1 MKQRIKEKRMVIIL
15 VFLSVLF
22 AFAFQ
27 FKGMKEYNRYNS
39 DTLNY
44 ERGKVV
50 DIISEQLEYDE
61 DLQIYLGS
69 QKLKV
74 ELLAKGY
81 KGQKIEVTN
90 YLTKTHNVFAQN
102 GTSLIINVDDPENL
116 DAYYTV
122 YNYDR
127 SFSMLTCAGILMLAI
142 ITIGKG
148 KGIKAILGLL
158 YSLFIIVYLLL
169 PTVFSGYSPVFM
181 SIIVAIL
188 STAVTLLLLNG
199 ESKKTFAAIISTT
212 IGVFISFIF
221 FLIVSNLLH
230 IDGFSTSEAE
240 SLLLINKATGIQVKD
255 ILYAGVLIS
264 SLGAIM
270 DVGMSIV
277 SSLYE
282 VYRHNSLLS
291 AKALFY
297 SGIEIGKDMIGT
309 MSNTLILAFTGS
321 AFVTL
326 LVFISYQVQF
336 NQLINSNFL
345 TIEIAQGICGTFGIV
360 LTVPIASLVAAIFLT
375 RDINIF
381 KNYDCEKGKLV
392 NEDNE
397 S

>member
-27 FKGMKEYNRYNS
+27 FKGMKEYNRYSS

-74 ELLAKGY
+74 ELLAKDY